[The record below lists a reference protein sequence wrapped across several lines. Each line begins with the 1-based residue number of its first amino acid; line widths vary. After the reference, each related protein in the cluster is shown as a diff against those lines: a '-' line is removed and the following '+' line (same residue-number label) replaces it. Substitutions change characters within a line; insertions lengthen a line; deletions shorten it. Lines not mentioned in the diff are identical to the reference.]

1 MPYGV
6 VKQVDKK
13 YALVEMQR
21 QEMCGDCHACDA
33 ISTKKSCM
41 LKCEK
46 EIECQVGDFVELNL
60 MQPTFLKATYVMYG
74 FPLIGLILG
83 IMVGYG
89 ASHLFDI
96 NIVSEDLCVLLGG
109 GIGVILPLLG
119 IKWADH
125 QGKFTKYLPHI
136 IAKREM

>member
-6 VKQVDKK
+6 VKKVDKK

-46 EIECQVGDFVELNL
+46 EIECQVGDLVELNL
-60 MQPTFLKATYVMYG
+60 AQPTFLKATYVMYG
-74 FPLIGLILG
+74 LPLVGLILG
-83 IMVGYG
+83 VMVGYG
-89 ASHLFDI
+89 ISLCLNGVNEDI
-96 NIVSEDLCVLLGG
+96 WVLLGG
-109 GIGVILPLLG
+109 LVGVVLPLLG
-119 IKWADH
+119 IKWADD
-125 QGKFTKYLPHI
+125 QGRFKKYLPHVV
-136 IAKREM
+136 AKREIE